1 MSDQV
6 SKQMLNNPSPTVEE
20 VRQALHR
27 ILEIIAAKIAQEIV
41 ANQAQPARQTRSV
54 SSPQVTERSDP

>member
-6 SKQMLNNPSPTVEE
+6 SKKVLTNPSPTVEE
-20 VRQALHR
+20 VRRALHG
-27 ILEIIAAKIAQEIV
+27 IMDIIAAKIAQEIV

-54 SSPQVTERSDP
+54 SALRVTEDSEP